1 MKNRIG
7 YISYIVAVIFFTMWL
22 VSQAI
27 ISDYKEIVETY
38 KKAIAIRVENA
49 KSWENLAGIWE
60 KDSNGW
66 KRLYYECKGKTLPTT
81 QGKSAYFDGDHIVLV
96 EPPN

>member
-7 YISYIVAVIFFTMWL
+7 YIAYIVAVIFFTMWL
-22 VSQAI
+22 VSQNTI
-27 ISDYKEIVETY
+27 NNYQEIVEIY

-49 KSWENLAGIWE
+49 TSWEHLAGIWE

-81 QGKSAYFDGDHIVLV
+81 QGKSAYFDGERIVLV
-96 EPPN
+96 ESPN